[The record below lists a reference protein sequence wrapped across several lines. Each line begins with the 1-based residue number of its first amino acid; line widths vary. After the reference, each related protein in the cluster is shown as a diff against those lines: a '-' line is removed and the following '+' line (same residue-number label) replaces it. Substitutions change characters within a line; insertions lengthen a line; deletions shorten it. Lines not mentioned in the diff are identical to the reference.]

1 MVSGL
6 AASIRSSDESS
17 TFDLGHQDANSIRAT
32 IKEAFEEPFPVT
44 KMIRITFIVG
54 GGKLSRSKYDSKCGQ
69 VVTAALNNLGFVE
82 DRGASCVNECAG
94 CFKSQHDTGKNIFTV
109 VVFPRIEVL
118 VSTAS
123 SGGSH
128 DEDDDNLIP
137 TNSPGYKMAVAP
149 LTTFKNLLSTYVP
162 TYLEKKACQQT
173 LDGLRELEQAI
184 ESKMMN
190 GNPLDSA
197 EQSFYDS
204 ACDLKEKHSYVQKEA
219 SKHVDDGRLTAGEKD
234 YILELNENRIK
245 ALMSEK
251 SSATT
256 AERLKKALARKQQL
270 QKISPVDSEQY
281 PPPLRYEANIR
292 ALRKKV
298 MPLCAIEDNAKGRLM
313 TLAETRAVTEKEELE
328 TEIAQ
333 LEEASCGWFE
343 DEESF
348 TARVEASRKK
358 FASQFGR
365 SKRSGGGVS
374 SGRARMTGS
383 KGNEGVS
390 KWILP
395 GEKPKSRWGEVAAG
409 GKKKAKGGAVF
420 SAMMMDDSSSDEE
433 SDDDEV
439 EVVTAPARPNL
450 DEKSN
455 VRAPKQKQV
464 DDNSWEFVTNK
475 RGKEAA
481 ASSRAKQVDDDPV
494 TVQPTTSG
502 EGKKKSKKKKK
513 KKKNAHDRDEDEST
527 EKRCLG
533 VVHQGSTKKDEGSLN
548 DDVPDAN
555 YSDMP
560 PKKLVT
566 TELNSTAAK
575 VCDTPNKAGEQKLAP
590 SDGPNIVHLSELNAG
605 VMAEERKGE
614 GQTREEEDAAGQK
627 PTTSK
632 PAGVTP
638 QGQLEPSSHRASSHK
653 IQIKGPGRYVF
664 HRNKRQ
670 CDRVGSIRL
679 NGIRCEFRA

>member
-1 MVSGL
+1 M
-6 AASIRSSDESS
+6 
-17 TFDLGHQDANSIRAT
+17 Q
-32 IKEAFEEPFPVT
+32 
-44 KMIRITFIVG
+44 TFIVG
-54 GGKLSRSKYDSKCGQ
+54 GGKLSRSKYDPKCGQ
-69 VVTAALNNLGFVE
+69 VVTAALSTLGFVE

-94 CFKSQHDTGKNIFTV
+94 CFKSQHDTGKNIYTV
-109 VVFPRIEVL
+109 VVFPRIELL

-123 SGGSH
+123 SGSH
-128 DEDDDNLIP
+128 DGDDDDDLIP

-173 LDGLRELEQAI
+173 LDGLLELEQAI

-204 ACDLKEKHSYVQKEA
+204 ACDLREKHSHVQKEA
-219 SKHVDDGRLTAGEKD
+219 SKHVEDGRLTAGEKD
-234 YILELNENRIK
+234 YILELNENRINT
-245 ALMSEK
+245 LMSEK
-251 SSATT
+251 SSAAT

-270 QKISPVDSEQY
+270 QKISPVNSEQY

-328 TEIAQ
+328 TEIAH

-348 TARVEASRKK
+348 TARVEASRTK
-358 FASQFGR
+358 FASQFGK
-365 SKRSGGGVS
+365 SKRGGGGIS
-374 SGRARMTGS
+374 SGRARTAGS

-420 SAMMMDDSSSDEE
+420 SAMMMDDSSSDDE

-439 EVVTAPARPNL
+439 EIVTAPARPNIG
-450 DEKSN
+450 KKPN

-464 DDNSWEFVTNK
+464 EDDSWEFVTNK
-475 RGKEAA
+475 KGKGAESARG
-481 ASSRAKQVDDDPV
+481 KQVDDDPV
-494 TVQPTTSG
+494 TVLPTASS

-513 KKKNAHDRDEDEST
+513 KKPKQSAEPN
-527 EKRCLG
+527 
-533 VVHQGSTKKDEGSLN
+533 DEG
-548 DDVPDAN
+548 A
-555 YSDMP
+555 
-560 PKKLVT
+560 
-566 TELNSTAAK
+566 
-575 VCDTPNKAGEQKLAP
+575 
-590 SDGPNIVHLSELNAG
+590 
-605 VMAEERKGE
+605 
-614 GQTREEEDAAGQK
+614 
-627 PTTSK
+627 
-632 PAGVTP
+632 
-638 QGQLEPSSHRASSHK
+638 ASSRETVQV
-653 IQIKGPGRYVF
+653 ITESGVNRPESSSGVGGSLFMFWNSFLYPLMSIIVNLLWIILSGAWSFVAG
-664 HRNKRQ
+664 NKKEAKKKKR
-670 CDRVGSIRL
+670 
-679 NGIRCEFRA
+679 

>member
-513 KKKNAHDRDEDEST
+513 KKKPKQSAEPDEEGAASSRETVPVNTASSANQPVASSGGDGKGMT
-527 EKRCLG
+527 LG
-533 VVHQGSTKKDEGSLN
+533 GSLIMFWN
-548 DDVPDAN
+548 SFLYPLISIIINLFWIILSCAWSFVGGNKKKAKKKKN
-555 YSDMP
+555 Y
-560 PKKLVT
+560 
-566 TELNSTAAK
+566 
-575 VCDTPNKAGEQKLAP
+575 
-590 SDGPNIVHLSELNAG
+590 
-605 VMAEERKGE
+605 
-614 GQTREEEDAAGQK
+614 
-627 PTTSK
+627 
-632 PAGVTP
+632 
-638 QGQLEPSSHRASSHK
+638 
-653 IQIKGPGRYVF
+653 
-664 HRNKRQ
+664 
-670 CDRVGSIRL
+670 
-679 NGIRCEFRA
+679 